1 MTHEPTQ
8 DHELQKALAKFV
20 TVAEA
25 AKETGLPPGRFY
37 FHVERR
43 KVVYVKVGNVV
54 LIPRAEVK
62 RLRAGKTA
70 PLAPAFLAS
79 AELRS
84 VLKKYADVSTA
95 SKQLNLNPAAVRSRI
110 ERGKIK
116 TIKVAGRP
124 LIPITEIERVRY
136 ARFPGGQKPGDK

>member
-1 MTHEPTQ
+1 MAHDPAP
-8 DHELQKALAKFV
+8 DKELQKALAKFV
-20 TVAEA
+20 TVDQASA
-25 AKETGLPPGRFY
+25 ETGLPSGRWY
-37 FHVERR
+37 FFVERK
-43 KVVYVKVGNVV
+43 KVVYVKASNVV
-54 LIPRAEVK
+54 LIPHAEVK
-62 RLRAGKTA
+62 RLRAGKDA
-70 PLAPAFLAS
+70 PLAPAILAA
-79 AELRS
+79 AELRAA
-84 VLKKYADVSTA
+84 LKKYADVSTA